1 MPGRDMSSGSYAIRD
16 VKATFTRAAG
26 VLRVLTSELEDPT
39 GSTQHTAS
47 AALAARAAAGMSV
60 EKVAAAVAAA
70 AAASGAAQPGSSQ
83 KQKQQPQQPQQQRS
97 LQFSFEVVEDRQ
109 GWAAVQA
116 DGQSRSVTPPEV
128 AAAAAGGGGGSCSSR
143 SSSLAGSH
151 TGVAAAAAAA
161 GQQLTAG
168 LKESFGM
175 LGQLVDI
182 VAALGR
188 GAAAE
193 AHRSEKARHAALRGQ
208 ARCDGWLDGCLWWH

>member
-26 VLRVLTSELEDPT
+26 VLRVLTSELEDPSGT
-39 GSTQHTAS
+39 AQHTA
-47 AALAARAAAGMSV
+47 AFALAARAAAGVSV
-60 EKVAAAVAAA
+60 DKVAAAVAAA

-83 KQKQQPQQPQQQRS
+83 RQKQSQQPQQQQQQRS
-97 LQFSFEVVEDRQ
+97 RQFSFEVVEDRH
-109 GWAAVQA
+109 GWGAVQA
-116 DGQSRSVTPPEV
+116 DGQSRSVTPPE
-128 AAAAAGGGGGSCSSR
+128 AAAAAGGSGGFR
-143 SSSLAGSH
+143 SSSSSFLAGSR

-208 ARCDGWLDGCLWWH
+208 ARCVA